1 MPKLADV
8 LPVLDAS
15 GLRYCLLRSGSHEPG
30 PGERQEVDLLV
41 APGDA
46 AKFALAA
53 DSLGF
58 VPLPM
63 WGYEPHRSYIA
74 YEAARG
80 WLVLDAVTD
89 LRFGRRVQPVRIDL
103 VEDCLARRR
112 ATPDGQRPAPEH
124 ELVLLLLHCLLDK
137 EAFPARHRARLAAV
151 QVEVVHDPA
160 EAERT
165 ADTFARHLAPALDW
179 QAASRAISAGDW
191 AWLLARRGA
200 VRRELVRRAPLT
212 TAGRWVSARAKL
224 GLRPLLIALRWRG
237 SAMVLLGSAG
247 GRPSTVAR
255 TLSGDRDLRARVVTS
270 WVGVPLGVYHRLR
283 GRRVLY
289 DLTLERDRRLVPG
302 GIPQLDLECSPA
314 APSVSAGSAEE
325 LAYRATELWFDHDRR
340 RLRAEMAHD
349 DHRTDQR

>member
-1 MPKLADV
+1 
-8 LPVLDAS
+8 
-15 GLRYCLLRSGSHEPG
+15 
-30 PGERQEVDLLV
+30 
-41 APGDA
+41 
-46 AKFALAA
+46 
-53 DSLGF
+53 
-58 VPLPM
+58 M

-80 WLVLDAVTD
+80 WLKLDAVTD
-89 LRFGRRVQPVRIDL
+89 LRFGRRVQPLRIDL
-103 VEDCLARRR
+103 VDDCLARRR

-151 QVEVVHDPA
+151 QVDVVNDPA
-160 EAERT
+160 EEQRT

-200 VRRELVRRAPLT
+200 VRRQLVRQAPLT
-212 TAGRWVSARAKL
+212 TAGRWVTARAKL
-224 GLRPLLIALRWRG
+224 GLRPLLIAFCWRG
-237 SAMVLLGSAG
+237 SAMLLLGSKG
-247 GRPSTVAR
+247 GGPSTVAR
-255 TLSGDRDLRARVVTS
+255 ALSGDRDLRARVVTS

-289 DLTLERDRRLVPG
+289 DFDLERGRLLVVPG
-302 GIPQLDLECSPA
+302 GIPRLDLECSPG

-325 LAYRATELWFDHDRR
+325 LAQRATELWFDHDRR
-340 RLRAEMAHD
+340 RLRAEVAYD
-349 DHRTDQR
+349 DRRTDQR